1 MSSTNDLSTGKSQSG
16 DASRKWQKPELRRLG
31 TVRDIAQPGAAFD
44 QGNSGKGVAVAS

>member
-1 MSSTNDLSTGKSQSG
+1 MPHTHNTSSADESSTK
-16 DASRKWQKPELRRLG
+16 ASRNWQTPELRRLG